1 MTQTPT
7 DHSADQRRIARNT
20 MSLYVRTVVTMLIN
34 LYTSRL
40 VLEALGVDD
49 FGIYGVVGGVVGMFT
64 IISGSMSGSI
74 SRFLTFH
81 LTPGN
86 VNLLRKVFSTSIN
99 IQVVIG
105 IIVVII
111 GEFAG
116 IWAINSKLNI
126 PPDRIVAAH
135 WVLQCSLLAFVASL
149 LGVPYN
155 ACIIANERMGVFA
168 FMNILEVCLKLALA
182 LLLFVSPTDALI
194 TYSAGIF
201 LIAVTMR
208 VIYGIYCRRKFEECH
223 YEYSLSD
230 RKLVKDMAAFA
241 WWGLFGNSAWVLNTQ
256 GISIIIN
263 IFFGV
268 ALNAARGIAGQVEGV
283 VVNFVN
289 NFTTAL
295 NPQITKSFASQ
306 DLEYTFSLIC
316 KGTKYAFF
324 LLLFLIIP
332 IEFETE
338 AILNIWLVDV
348 PPYSALFLRLALI
361 GAMMNLYGSPSFTA
375 IMATGNIRNYQIVV
389 TVIGCLVFPL
399 SWIAYKIGFPVETSY
414 YIFIFIYLILIYVRL
429 WFVRRL
435 IGLPISRFLR
445 LTVVPSLTVGTL
457 SLIVPALIVWS
468 LEPSF
473 VRLVL
478 LTVASTVFTATIIG
492 LFGMNRNERSTMI
505 HKLKSYNHRFHHI

>member
-20 MSLYVRTVVTMLIN
+20 MMLYVRTVVTMLIN

-40 VLEALGVDD
+40 VLEALGIDD
-49 FGIYGVVGGVVGMFT
+49 FGIYGVVGGVVGMFS

-81 LTPGN
+81 LTPENG
-86 VNLLRKVFSTSIN
+86 NLLRKVFSTSIN
-99 IQVVIG
+99 IQVVIS
-105 IIVVII
+105 IIVVLI
-111 GEFAG
+111 GEVGG
-116 IWAINSKLNI
+116 IWAINTKLSI

-135 WVLQCSLLAFVASL
+135 WVLQFSLLAFVASL

-155 ACIIANERMGVFA
+155 ACIIAHERMGAYA
-168 FMNILEVCLKLALA
+168 FMTILEVCLKLALA
-182 LLLFVSPTDALI
+182 LLLFVAPADTLV
-194 TYSAGIF
+194 TYAAGIF
-201 LIAVTMR
+201 FIAVTMR
-208 VIYGIYCRRKFEECH
+208 IIYGIYCSRKFEECH
-223 YEYSLSD
+223 YEYSLSE
-230 RKLVKDMAAFA
+230 RKLVSDMAAFA
-241 WWGLFGNSAWVLNTQ
+241 WWGFFGNSAWVLNTQ
-256 GISIIIN
+256 GVSIIIN

-295 NPQITKSFASQ
+295 NPQITKSFASH
-306 DLEYTFSLIC
+306 DLEYTFNLIC
-316 KGTKYAFF
+316 KGTRYTFF
-324 LLLFLIIP
+324 LLLFFFIP
-332 IEFETE
+332 IEFEAET
-338 AILNIWLVDV
+338 ILNIWLVDV

-361 GAMMNLYGSPSFTA
+361 GAMMNLYGGPSYTA

-389 TVIGCLVFPL
+389 TVVGCLVFPL

-414 YIFIFIYLILIYVRL
+414 YIFIFIYLIIIYIRF

-435 IGLPISRFLR
+435 VGLPIYRFMR
-445 LTVVPSLTVGTL
+445 HAVIPSLTVGTL
-457 SLIVPALIVWS
+457 SLIVPALITWS

-473 VRLVL
+473 GRLVL
-478 LTVASTVFTATIIG
+478 LCTASTVFTAAIIG
-492 LFGMNRNERSTMI
+492 LFGMNRNERSAVV
-505 HKLKSYNHRFHHI
+505 HKIKSYQHRFNHT